1 MKAILTT
8 KIKRKKVI
16 KYENL
21 TRNKKIEWIA
31 YLTPNGDYDQRK
43 QSLFIEQYLW
53 SEKKNTGKNISEIR

>member
-43 QSLFIEQYLW
+43 QSLFIQKY
-53 SEKKNTGKNISEIR
+53 KNELETNSRRLNS